1 MAFDRIDAET
11 DDLCPAI
18 GKLLFQA
25 SDSAKLC
32 SADGCK
38 VFGVRK
44 EDCPI
49 IPNPLVE
56 VNRSLCGFSGE
67 IWSDIIDAK

>member
-1 MAFDRIDAET
+1 VSADVPDVLSPLSVALDRIDAET
-11 DDLCPAI
+11 DDFCPAI

-32 SADGCK
+32 GADGGK

-49 IPNPLVE
+49 DTNLLAFVH
-56 VNRSLCGFSGE
+56 
-67 IWSDIIDAK
+67 

>member
-1 MAFDRIDAET
+1 MTFA
-11 DDLCPAI
+11 PI

-32 SADGCK
+32 GADGGK
-38 VFGVRK
+38 VFRVRK

-49 IPNPLVE
+49 VPNPLVE
-56 VNRSLCGFSGE
+56 LNRSLCGFGGE